1 MARYENVRFVLISPE
16 ELKLPSYVKKDI
28 LQKKGIPYTQTTDLE
43 SVMPELDVLYMTRVQ
58 RERFFNEDEYVR
70 LKDSYI
76 LTPGKAQE
84 RQGEPFHPPPAA
96 EGERNLRGHR
106 RRPARL
112 LLQTGAQ
119 RQVHA
124 HGADLET
131 AGGGSM
137 NIDAIR
143 NGIVID
149 HIRAGKAMEIYSCST
164 SRALDCSVAIIKNA
178 PSELMGKKDIIKIDR
193 ALDVD
198 LDALGYI
205 DPDITINVI
214 VDGVLTQ
221 KRHPELPETITNII
235 KCKNPRCITTTE
247 QELPQVFKLTDREGA
262 STAAS
267 TAKVRPNSP
276 VPTSTP

>member
-1 MARYENVRFVLISPE
+1 
-16 ELKLPSYVKKDI
+16 
-28 LQKKGIPYTQTTDLE
+28 
-43 SVMPELDVLYMTRVQ
+43 
-58 RERFFNEDEYVR
+58 
-70 LKDSYI
+70 
-76 LTPGKAQE
+76 
-84 RQGEPFHPPPAA
+84 
-96 EGERNLRGHR
+96 
-106 RRPARL
+106 
-112 LLQTGAQ
+112 
-119 RQVHA
+119 
-124 HGADLET
+124 
-131 AGGGSM
+131 M

-149 HIRAGKAMEIYSCST
+149 HIRAGKAMEIYTLLSLE
-164 SRALDCSVAIIKNA
+164 ALDCSVAIIKNA

-247 QELPQVFKLTDREGA
+247 QELPQVFKLTDRENRVYRCLYCEGQ
-262 STAAS
+262 
-267 TAKVRPNSP
+267 AK
-276 VPTSTP
+276 